1 MQELVV
7 SDPIKID
14 SSENSQGSVGN
25 SYSGLTVD
33 LVTQDTASSIIP
45 TTTCPADIMKH
56 QPKEV

>member
-1 MQELVV
+1 MMQELVI

-14 SSENSQGSVGN
+14 ISENSQGSVGKSN
-25 SYSGLTVD
+25 SGLTVD

-45 TTTCPADIMKH
+45 TTCPADIFKH